1 MVNQINK
8 AGVSSC
14 FLQKDTYSTMVEKF
28 AVVVMEQRNQQAFFA
43 LVVVGYTPRFH
54 IQECTRYGLVPQE
67 HHIKGNSYVQAE

>member
-1 MVNQINK
+1 
-8 AGVSSC
+8 
-14 FLQKDTYSTMVEKF
+14 MVEKF